1 MQNNIRTDLA
11 VELNEEISRKAG
23 RLKGIIVNQ
32 HKDKDTGIEV
42 TSLKVTNKAGE
53 RMIGKPMGTY
63 ITIEARKINEMN
75 EDYNN
80 NVTEILKN
88 YISELIGE
96 LLKNKKVKTLD
107 VVVAT
112 HPDSDHIGSL
122 VDIIDNFDVEKIY
135 MPNQTTDSECYI
147 NLIDSCNK
155 KNLKVNYLSK
165 DDSFNLDDS
174 TNIYVLSPSY
184 ITDNNNSNSIVL
196 NISYKNNNF
205 LFTGDCEESNEMD
218 MINSYNLE
226 DIDFLKVAHH
236 GSYTASSL
244 TFLEETTPDIA
255 VISCGYKNSYGHPH
269 KSTLDNLESVD
280 AKIFRTDQNGSMQ
293 FYSDGEKIYSKVKY
307 KEYK

>member
-1 MQNNIRTDLA
+1 MNKKLLIF
-11 VELNEEISRKAG
+11 S
-23 RLKGIIVNQ
+23 IIIIALLTGCDKN
-32 HKDKDTGIEV
+32 KDFCIHVIDVGQADSILIT
-42 TSLKVTNKAGE
+42 TPSNKNMLIDGGDEDSA
-53 RMIGKPMGTY
+53 
-63 ITIEARKINEMN
+63 KIIKS
-75 EDYNN
+75 Y
-80 NVTEILKN
+80 
-88 YISELIGE
+88 
-96 LLKNKKVKTLD
+96 LKNKKVKNLD
-107 VVVAT
+107 VVIAT

-122 VDIIDNFDVEKIY
+122 DYIIDNFDVEKIY

-218 MINSYNLE
+218 MINSYDLE

-244 TFLEETTPDIA
+244 AFLEETTPDIA
-255 VISCGYKNSYGHPH
+255 VISCGYKNNYGHPH

>member
-1 MQNNIRTDLA
+1 MNKKLLIF
-11 VELNEEISRKAG
+11 S
-23 RLKGIIVNQ
+23 IIIIALLTGCDKN
-32 HKDKDTGIEV
+32 KDFCIHVIDVGQADSILIT
-42 TSLKVTNKAGE
+42 TPSNKNMLIDGGDEDSA
-53 RMIGKPMGTY
+53 
-63 ITIEARKINEMN
+63 KIIKS
-75 EDYNN
+75 Y
-80 NVTEILKN
+80 
-88 YISELIGE
+88 
-96 LLKNKKVKTLD
+96 LKNKKVKNLD
-107 VVVAT
+107 VVIAT
-112 HPDSDHIGSL
+112 YPDSDHIGSL
-122 VDIIDNFDVEKIY
+122 DYIIDNFDVEKIY

-244 TFLEETTPDIA
+244 AFLEETTPDIA

>member
-1 MQNNIRTDLA
+1 MNKKLLIFSIIIIALLTGCDKNKDFCIHVIDVGQADSILITTPSNKNMLIDGGDEDSA
-11 VELNEEISRKAG
+11 KIIKSY
-23 RLKGIIVNQ
+23 LK
-32 HKDKDTGIEV
+32 
-42 TSLKVTNKAGE
+42 S
-53 RMIGKPMGTY
+53 
-63 ITIEARKINEMN
+63 
-75 EDYNN
+75 
-80 NVTEILKN
+80 
-88 YISELIGE
+88 
-96 LLKNKKVKTLD
+96 KKVKNLD
-107 VVVAT
+107 VVIAT

-122 VDIIDNFDVEKIY
+122 DYIIDNFDVEKIY

-184 ITDNNNSNSIVL
+184 ITDNNNSKSIVL

>member
-1 MQNNIRTDLA
+1 MNKKLLIF
-11 VELNEEISRKAG
+11 S
-23 RLKGIIVNQ
+23 IIIIALLTGCDKN
-32 HKDKDTGIEV
+32 KDFCIHVIDVGQADSILIT
-42 TSLKVTNKAGE
+42 TPSNKNMLIDGGDEDSA
-53 RMIGKPMGTY
+53 
-63 ITIEARKINEMN
+63 KIIKS
-75 EDYNN
+75 Y
-80 NVTEILKN
+80 
-88 YISELIGE
+88 
-96 LLKNKKVKTLD
+96 LKNKKVKNLD
-107 VVVAT
+107 VVIAT

-122 VDIIDNFDVEKIY
+122 DYIIDNFDVEKIY

-218 MINSYNLE
+218 MINSYDLE

-280 AKIFRTDQNGSMQ
+280 AKIFRTDQNGGMQ

>member
-1 MQNNIRTDLA
+1 MNKKLLIF
-11 VELNEEISRKAG
+11 S
-23 RLKGIIVNQ
+23 IIIIALLTGCDKN
-32 HKDKDTGIEV
+32 KDFCIHVIDVGQADSILIT
-42 TSLKVTNKAGE
+42 TPSNKNMLIDGGDEDSA
-53 RMIGKPMGTY
+53 
-63 ITIEARKINEMN
+63 KIIKS
-75 EDYNN
+75 Y
-80 NVTEILKN
+80 
-88 YISELIGE
+88 
-96 LLKNKKVKTLD
+96 LKNKKVKNLD
-107 VVVAT
+107 VVIAT

-122 VDIIDNFDVEKIY
+122 DYIIDNFDVEKIY

-226 DIDFLKVAHH
+226 DIDFLKVAHN

>member
-1 MQNNIRTDLA
+1 MRVTA
-11 VELNEEISRKAG
+11 VVVTYN
-23 RLKGIIVNQ
+23 RLKL
-32 HKDKDTGIEV
+32 
-42 TSLKVTNKAGE
+42 LKE
-53 RMIGKPMGTY
+53 C
-63 ITIEARKINEMN
+63 IEALLAQTYPEM
-75 EDYNN
+75 DILVVNN
-80 NVTEILKN
+80 NSTDGTQEYLD
-88 YISELIGE
+88 ELTG
-96 LLKNKKVKTLD
+96 KNKKVKNLD
-107 VVVAT
+107 VVIAT
-112 HPDSDHIGSL
+112 TPDSDHIGSL
-122 VDIIDNFDVEKIY
+122 DYIIDNFDVEKIY

-165 DDSFNLDDS
+165 DDSFDLDKY
-174 TNIYVLSPSY
+174 TEIYVLSPDY

-218 MINSYNLE
+218 MINSYDLE

>member
-1 MQNNIRTDLA
+1 MNKKLLIF
-11 VELNEEISRKAG
+11 S
-23 RLKGIIVNQ
+23 IIIIALLTGCYKN
-32 HKDKDTGIEV
+32 KDFCIHVIDVGQADSILIT
-42 TSLKVTNKAGE
+42 TPSNKNMLIDGGDEDSA
-53 RMIGKPMGTY
+53 
-63 ITIEARKINEMN
+63 KIIKS
-75 EDYNN
+75 Y
-80 NVTEILKN
+80 
-88 YISELIGE
+88 
-96 LLKNKKVKTLD
+96 LKNKKVKNLD
-107 VVVAT
+107 VVIAT

-122 VDIIDNFDVEKIY
+122 DYIIDNFDVEKIY

>member
-1 MQNNIRTDLA
+1 MNKKLLIF
-11 VELNEEISRKAG
+11 S
-23 RLKGIIVNQ
+23 IIIIALLTGCDKN
-32 HKDKDTGIEV
+32 KDFCIHVIDVGQADSILIT
-42 TSLKVTNKAGE
+42 TPSNKNMLIDGGDEDSA
-53 RMIGKPMGTY
+53 
-63 ITIEARKINEMN
+63 KIIKS
-75 EDYNN
+75 Y
-80 NVTEILKN
+80 
-88 YISELIGE
+88 
-96 LLKNKKVKTLD
+96 LKNKKVKNLD
-107 VVVAT
+107 VVIAT

-122 VDIIDNFDVEKIY
+122 DYIIDNFDVEKIY

-205 LFTGDCEESNEMD
+205 LFTGDCEVSNEMD
-218 MINSYNLE
+218 MINSYDLE

-244 TFLEETTPDIA
+244 AFLEETTPDIA
-255 VISCGYKNSYGHPH
+255 VISCGYKNNYGHPH

>member
-1 MQNNIRTDLA
+1 MNKKLLIF
-11 VELNEEISRKAG
+11 S
-23 RLKGIIVNQ
+23 IIIIALLTGCDKN
-32 HKDKDTGIEV
+32 KDFCIHVIDVGQADSILIT
-42 TSLKVTNKAGE
+42 TPSNKNMLIDGGDEDSA
-53 RMIGKPMGTY
+53 
-63 ITIEARKINEMN
+63 KIIKS
-75 EDYNN
+75 Y
-80 NVTEILKN
+80 
-88 YISELIGE
+88 
-96 LLKNKKVKTLD
+96 LKNKKVKNLD
-107 VVVAT
+107 VVIAT
-112 HPDSDHIGSL
+112 PPDSDHIGSL
-122 VDIIDNFDVEKIY
+122 DYIIDNFDVEKIY

-205 LFTGDCEESNEMD
+205 LFTGDCEESNDMD

-244 TFLEETTPDIA
+244 TFLEDTTPDIA

>member
-1 MQNNIRTDLA
+1 MNKKLLIF
-11 VELNEEISRKAG
+11 S
-23 RLKGIIVNQ
+23 IIIIALLTGCDKN
-32 HKDKDTGIEV
+32 KDFCIHVIDVGQADSILIT
-42 TSLKVTNKAGE
+42 TPSNKNMLIDGGDEDSA
-53 RMIGKPMGTY
+53 
-63 ITIEARKINEMN
+63 KIIKS
-75 EDYNN
+75 Y
-80 NVTEILKN
+80 
-88 YISELIGE
+88 
-96 LLKNKKVKTLD
+96 LKNKKAKNLD
-107 VVVAT
+107 VVIAT

-122 VDIIDNFDVEKIY
+122 DYIIDNFDVEKIY

>member
-1 MQNNIRTDLA
+1 MNKKLLIF
-11 VELNEEISRKAG
+11 S
-23 RLKGIIVNQ
+23 IIIIALLTGCDKN
-32 HKDKDTGIEV
+32 KDFCIHVIDVGQADSILIT
-42 TSLKVTNKAGE
+42 TPSNKNMLIDGGDEDSA
-53 RMIGKPMGTY
+53 
-63 ITIEARKINEMN
+63 KIIKS
-75 EDYNN
+75 Y
-80 NVTEILKN
+80 
-88 YISELIGE
+88 
-96 LLKNKKVKTLD
+96 LKNKKVKNLD
-107 VVVAT
+107 VVIAT

-122 VDIIDNFDVEKIY
+122 DYIIDNFDVEKIY

-165 DDSFNLDDS
+165 DDSFILDDS

>member
-1 MQNNIRTDLA
+1 MNKKLLIF
-11 VELNEEISRKAG
+11 S
-23 RLKGIIVNQ
+23 IIIIALLTGCDKN
-32 HKDKDTGIEV
+32 KDFCIHVIDVGQADSILIT
-42 TSLKVTNKAGE
+42 TPSNKNMLIDGGDEDSA
-53 RMIGKPMGTY
+53 
-63 ITIEARKINEMN
+63 KIIKS
-75 EDYNN
+75 Y
-80 NVTEILKN
+80 
-88 YISELIGE
+88 
-96 LLKNKKVKTLD
+96 LKNKKVKNLD
-107 VVVAT
+107 VVIAT

-122 VDIIDNFDVEKIY
+122 DYIIDNFDVEKIY

-174 TNIYVLSPSY
+174 TNIYVLSPSC

>member
-1 MQNNIRTDLA
+1 MNKKLLIF
-11 VELNEEISRKAG
+11 S
-23 RLKGIIVNQ
+23 IIIIALLTGCDKN
-32 HKDKDTGIEV
+32 KDFCIHVIDVGQADSILIT
-42 TSLKVTNKAGE
+42 TPSNKNMLIDGGDEDSA
-53 RMIGKPMGTY
+53 
-63 ITIEARKINEMN
+63 KIIKS
-75 EDYNN
+75 Y
-80 NVTEILKN
+80 
-88 YISELIGE
+88 
-96 LLKNKKVKTLD
+96 LKNKKVKNLD
-107 VVVAT
+107 VVIAT

-122 VDIIDNFDVEKIY
+122 DYIIDNFDVEKIY

-236 GSYTASSL
+236 GSDTASSL
-244 TFLEETTPDIA
+244 AFLEETTPDIA

>member
-1 MQNNIRTDLA
+1 MIYLNIFKENFYIYCILFYFNVKTIIIF
-11 VELNEEISRKAG
+11 IS
-23 RLKGIIVNQ
+23 IIIIALLTGCDKN
-32 HKDKDTGIEV
+32 KDFCIHVIDVGQADSILIT
-42 TSLKVTNKAGE
+42 TPSNKNMLIDGGDEDSA
-53 RMIGKPMGTY
+53 
-63 ITIEARKINEMN
+63 KIIKS
-75 EDYNN
+75 Y
-80 NVTEILKN
+80 
-88 YISELIGE
+88 
-96 LLKNKKVKTLD
+96 LKNKKVKNLD
-107 VVVAT
+107 VVIAT

-122 VDIIDNFDVEKIY
+122 DYIIDNFDVEKIY

-218 MINSYNLE
+218 MIN
-226 DIDFLKVAHH
+226 FLKVAHH

>member
-1 MQNNIRTDLA
+1 MNKKLLIF
-11 VELNEEISRKAG
+11 S
-23 RLKGIIVNQ
+23 IIIIALLTGCDKN
-32 HKDKDTGIEV
+32 KDFCIHVIDVGQADSILIT
-42 TSLKVTNKAGE
+42 TPSNKNMLIDGGDEDSA
-53 RMIGKPMGTY
+53 
-63 ITIEARKINEMN
+63 KIIKS
-75 EDYNN
+75 Y
-80 NVTEILKN
+80 
-88 YISELIGE
+88 
-96 LLKNKKVKTLD
+96 LKNKKVKNLD
-107 VVVAT
+107 VVIAT

-122 VDIIDNFDVEKIY
+122 DYIIDNFDVEKIY

-147 NLIDSCNK
+147 NLIDSCNN

-236 GSYTASSL
+236 GSYIASSL
-244 TFLEETTPDIA
+244 AFLEETTPDIA

>member
-1 MQNNIRTDLA
+1 MNKKLLIF
-11 VELNEEISRKAG
+11 S
-23 RLKGIIVNQ
+23 IIIIALLTGCDKN
-32 HKDKDTGIEV
+32 KDFCIHVIDVGQADSILIT
-42 TSLKVTNKAGE
+42 TPSNKNMLIDGGDEDSA
-53 RMIGKPMGTY
+53 
-63 ITIEARKINEMN
+63 KIIKS
-75 EDYNN
+75 Y
-80 NVTEILKN
+80 
-88 YISELIGE
+88 
-96 LLKNKKVKTLD
+96 LKNKKVKNLD
-107 VVVAT
+107 VVIAT

-122 VDIIDNFDVEKIY
+122 DYIIDNFDVEKIY

-255 VISCGYKNSYGHPH
+255 VISCGHKNSYGHPH

>member
-1 MQNNIRTDLA
+1 MNKKLLIF
-11 VELNEEISRKAG
+11 S
-23 RLKGIIVNQ
+23 IIIIALLTGCDKN
-32 HKDKDTGIEV
+32 KDFCIHVIDVGQADSILIT
-42 TSLKVTNKAGE
+42 TPSNKNMLIDGGDEDSA
-53 RMIGKPMGTY
+53 
-63 ITIEARKINEMN
+63 KIIKS
-75 EDYNN
+75 Y
-80 NVTEILKN
+80 LKN
-88 YISELIGE
+88 T
-96 LLKNKKVKTLD
+96 KVKNLD
-107 VVVAT
+107 VVIAT

-122 VDIIDNFDVEKIY
+122 DYIIDNFDVEKIY

-244 TFLEETTPDIA
+244 AFLEETTPDIA

>member
-1 MQNNIRTDLA
+1 MNKKLLIF
-11 VELNEEISRKAG
+11 S
-23 RLKGIIVNQ
+23 IIIIALLTGCDKN
-32 HKDKDTGIEV
+32 KDFCIHVIDVGQADSILIT
-42 TSLKVTNKAGE
+42 TPSNKNMLIDGGDEDSA
-53 RMIGKPMGTY
+53 
-63 ITIEARKINEMN
+63 KIIKS
-75 EDYNN
+75 Y
-80 NVTEILKN
+80 
-88 YISELIGE
+88 
-96 LLKNKKVKTLD
+96 LKNKKVKNLD
-107 VVVAT
+107 VVIAT

-122 VDIIDNFDVEKIY
+122 DYIIDNFDVEKIY

-165 DDSFNLDDS
+165 DDAFNLDHS

-244 TFLEETTPDIA
+244 AFLEETTPDIA

>member
-1 MQNNIRTDLA
+1 MNKKLLIFSIIIIALLTGCDKNKDFCIHVIDVGQADSILITTPSNKNMLIDGGDEDSA
-11 VELNEEISRKAG
+11 KIIKSY
-23 RLKGIIVNQ
+23 LK
-32 HKDKDTGIEV
+32 
-42 TSLKVTNKAGE
+42 S
-53 RMIGKPMGTY
+53 
-63 ITIEARKINEMN
+63 
-75 EDYNN
+75 
-80 NVTEILKN
+80 
-88 YISELIGE
+88 
-96 LLKNKKVKTLD
+96 KKVKNLD
-107 VVVAT
+107 VVIAT

-122 VDIIDNFDVEKIY
+122 DYIIDNFDVEKIY

>member
-1 MQNNIRTDLA
+1 MNKKLLIF
-11 VELNEEISRKAG
+11 S
-23 RLKGIIVNQ
+23 IIIIALLTGCDKN
-32 HKDKDTGIEV
+32 KDFCIHVIDVGQADSILIT
-42 TSLKVTNKAGE
+42 TPSNKNMLIDGGDEDSA
-53 RMIGKPMGTY
+53 
-63 ITIEARKINEMN
+63 KIIKS
-75 EDYNN
+75 Y
-80 NVTEILKN
+80 
-88 YISELIGE
+88 
-96 LLKNKKVKTLD
+96 LKNKKVKNLD
-107 VVVAT
+107 VVIAT

-122 VDIIDNFDVEKIY
+122 DYIIDNFDVEKIY

-244 TFLEETTPDIA
+244 AFLEETTPDSA

>member
-1 MQNNIRTDLA
+1 MNKKLLIFSIIIIALLTGCDKNKDFCIHVID
-11 VELNEEISRKAG
+11 VGKADSILITTPSNKNMLIDG
-23 RLKGIIVNQ
+23 GDEDSAKII
-32 HKDKDTGIEV
+32 K
-42 TSLKVTNKAGE
+42 S
-53 RMIGKPMGTY
+53 Y
-63 ITIEARKINEMN
+63 
-75 EDYNN
+75 
-80 NVTEILKN
+80 
-88 YISELIGE
+88 
-96 LLKNKKVKTLD
+96 LKNKKVKNLD
-107 VVVAT
+107 VVIAT

-122 VDIIDNFDVEKIY
+122 DYIIDNFDVEKIY

-244 TFLEETTPDIA
+244 AFLEETTPDIA

>member
-1 MQNNIRTDLA
+1 MNKKLLIF
-11 VELNEEISRKAG
+11 S
-23 RLKGIIVNQ
+23 IIIIALLTGCDKN
-32 HKDKDTGIEV
+32 KDFCIHVIDVGEDDSLLTTTPSNKNMLIDGGDEV
-42 TSLKVTNKAGE
+42 SA
-53 RMIGKPMGTY
+53 
-63 ITIEARKINEMN
+63 KIIKS
-75 EDYNN
+75 Y
-80 NVTEILKN
+80 
-88 YISELIGE
+88 
-96 LLKNKKVKTLD
+96 LKNKKVKNLD
-107 VVVAT
+107 VVIAT

-122 VDIIDNFDVEKIY
+122 DYIIDNFDVEKIY

>member
-1 MQNNIRTDLA
+1 MNKKLLIF
-11 VELNEEISRKAG
+11 S
-23 RLKGIIVNQ
+23 IIIIALLTGCDKN
-32 HKDKDTGIEV
+32 KDFCIHVIDVGPADSILIT
-42 TSLKVTNKAGE
+42 TPSNKNMLIDGGDEDSA
-53 RMIGKPMGTY
+53 
-63 ITIEARKINEMN
+63 KIIKS
-75 EDYNN
+75 Y
-80 NVTEILKN
+80 
-88 YISELIGE
+88 
-96 LLKNKKVKTLD
+96 LKNKKVKNLD
-107 VVVAT
+107 VVIAT

-122 VDIIDNFDVEKIY
+122 DYIIDNFDVEKIY

-244 TFLEETTPDIA
+244 AFLEETTPDIA